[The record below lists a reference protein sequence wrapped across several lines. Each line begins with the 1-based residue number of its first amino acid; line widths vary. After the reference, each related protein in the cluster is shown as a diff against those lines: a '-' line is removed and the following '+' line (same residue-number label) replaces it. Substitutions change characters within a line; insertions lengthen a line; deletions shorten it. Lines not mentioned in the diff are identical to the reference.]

1 MYLCCRLTITEIF
14 SMKNNILISFF
25 LLIFGTFSHAQN
37 VTISGHIIDTKNGE
51 TIINATVF
59 EKNSHKGCVSNT
71 YGYYSIT
78 LPKGTANLFY
88 SYVGYQ
94 QVNKNIKL
102 KRDTIINL
110 QMSEATELSEVT
122 VYANRKDFGVQGS
135 QMSAIDVPIAQ
146 IKSVPTLFGETDV
159 LKALQLL
166 PGVKAGTEG
175 SAGFFVRGGGP
186 DENLITLDG
195 VPVYNV
201 NHMFGFFSVFNA
213 DAIKNVTLY
222 KGSFPA
228 RFGGRLSSV
237 VDISMNDGNNKAY
250 HGNVTVGLI
259 SSKINVEGPVFSDK
273 TTFNF
278 SARRTYAD
286 ILAQPLIQATLAK
299 QPGMEKTSAGYY
311 FYDLNA
317 KLSHQFSD
325 KDRLFLSIFTGN
337 DVIYAN
343 IQQSSTTSQL
353 AMDPAL
359 LKTDKTWLKM
369 NWNWGNI
376 LTALRWNH
384 VISNK
389 LFMNTTA
396 YYTRYDFLMGV
407 GMVTE
412 TSISTTPPTTSNST
426 IDLGFH
432 SGIDDYAAKV
442 DFDYA
447 PSPNHD
453 IKFGAN
459 YTYHTFRPGVT
470 VAQSTGGTT
479 QAMDT
484 TIGDQNIYSHEA
496 VAYVEDNIT
505 LTDAL
510 KANVGL
516 HYSTFYVQGQFYQSL
531 EPRLSMRYLINEK
544 LSLKAG
550 YASMSQ
556 YIHLLSNSNI
566 DLPNDLWVP
575 VTKRIEPMRS
585 QQVSLGVF
593 YNLLNMFDL
602 SVESYYKNMDNLIEY
617 KDGASFFGSSTGWED
632 KVDVG
637 RGWAYGVEFLAQKT
651 VGKTTGWIGYTWSKT
666 ERLFNRPGQD
676 LNNGIVFP
684 AKYDRTHDLSIVV
697 SHKFSDRFDIAAT
710 WVYST
715 GNAGTLALQN
725 YAGPVIPGT
734 SNSPKGLYPV
744 QYLGNMPYISSRNNF
759 RYEPTH
765 RLDVGVNFHKKLKYG
780 KRTWNI
786 SLYNAYNQLNPFLTT
801 VKSSSV
807 LDPNTGTYSQVKQLT
822 QISLF
827 PIIPSVSYT
836 YKF

>member
-1 MYLCCRLTITEIF
+1 MKILRTLC
-14 SMKNNILISFF
+14 FF
-25 LLIFGTFSHAQN
+25 LVFFSPLSHAQN
-37 VTISGHIIDTKNGE
+37 VTISGHITDTKNGE
-51 TIINATVF
+51 TIINATIF
-59 EKNSHKGCVSNT
+59 ENKSHKGCVSNA

-78 LPKGTANLFY
+78 LPKGNVNLFY
-88 SYVGYQ
+88 SYVGYKQ
-94 QVNKNIKL
+94 LNLSLKL
-102 KRDTIINL
+102 KRDTVINL

-175 SAGFFVRGGGP
+175 SAGFYVRGGGP
-186 DENLITLDG
+186 DENLILLDG

-237 VDISMNDGNNKAY
+237 VDISMNDGNDHAY

-259 SSKINVEGPVFSDK
+259 SSKINVEGPILNDK

-286 ILAQPLIQATLAK
+286 ILAQPLIKSSLAQ
-299 QPGMEKTSAGYY
+299 QPGMEGTSAGYY

-317 KLSHQFSD
+317 KISHKFSD
-325 KDRLFLSIFTGN
+325 KDRLFLSVFTGN

-343 IQQSSTTSQL
+343 VQQSSTTSDLGSQ
-353 AMDPAL
+353 
-359 LKTDKTWLKM
+359 KTWLKM
-369 NWNWGNI
+369 DWNWGNI

-384 VISNK
+384 IISNK

-396 YYTRYDFLMGV
+396 YYTRYEFLMGV
-407 GMVTE
+407 GTNTE
-412 TSISTTPPTTSNST
+412 TTLTTPASTTNSS
-426 IDLGFH
+426 INLGFH

-447 PSPNHD
+447 PNPNHD
-453 IKFGAN
+453 IKFGAD
-459 YTYHTFRPGVT
+459 YIYHTFRPGVT
-470 VAQSTGGTT
+470 VAQVTGGT

-484 TIGDQNIYSHEA
+484 TIGDANIYSHEA

-505 LTDAL
+505 LNDAL

-516 HYSTFYVQGQFYQSL
+516 HYSTFFVQGQFYQSL
-531 EPRLSMRYLINEK
+531 EPRLSMRYLINDK

-566 DLPNDLWVP
+566 ELPTDLWVP
-575 VTKRIEPMRS
+575 VTKRIAPMRS
-585 QQVSLGVF
+585 QQASVGVF

-602 SVESYYKNMDNLIEY
+602 SVEAYYKNMDNLIEY
-617 KDGASFFGSSTGWED
+617 KDGSSFFGSSTGWED
-632 KVDVG
+632 KVNVG

-651 VGKTTGWIGYTWSKT
+651 IGKTTGWIGYTWSKT
-666 ERLFNRPGQD
+666 ERLFNRPDQE
-676 LNNGIVFP
+676 LNNGLVFP
-684 AKYDRTHDLSIVV
+684 AKYDRTHDLSVVV
-697 SHKFSDRFDIAAT
+697 SHKFSDRFDVAAT
-710 WVYST
+710 WIYST

-734 SNSPKGLYPV
+734 TNSSNGLFTV
-744 QYLGNMPYISSRNNF
+744 QNLGTMPYISSRNNF

-765 RLDVGVNFHKKLKYG
+765 RLDVGVNFHKKLKHG

-801 VKSSSV
+801 VKT
-807 LDPNTGTYSQVKQLT
+807 NTVFDSQTNTYNQVKQLT
-822 QISLF
+822 QISIF
-827 PIIPSVSYT
+827 PIIPSVSYS

>member
-1 MYLCCRLTITEIF
+1 
-14 SMKNNILISFF
+14 MKNFSLILLFLFTTISF
-25 LLIFGTFSHAQN
+25 SYSQSY
-37 VTISGHIIDTKNGE
+37 TISGHITDAKSGE
-51 TIINATVF
+51 TVINASVF
-59 EKNSHKGCVSNT
+59 DAISHKGCVSNS
-71 YGYYSIT
+71 YGFYSLT
-78 LPKGTANLFY
+78 LPKGSVNLTY
-88 SYVGYQ
+88 SYVGYTKQ
-94 QVNKNIKL
+94 NKPFKLRKDTVINI
-102 KRDTIINL
+102 
-110 QMSEATELSEVT
+110 QMSENIELSEVT
-122 VYANRKDFGVQGS
+122 VYANRKDLGVMGS
-135 QMSAIDVPIAQ
+135 QMSAIDVPITQ

-166 PGVKAGTEG
+166 PGVKSGTEG
-175 SAGFFVRGGGP
+175 SAGFYVRGGGP
-186 DENLITLDG
+186 DENLILLDG

-237 VDISMNDGNNKAY
+237 VDISMNDGNNRTY

-259 SSKINVEGPVFSDK
+259 SSKINVEGPIFSDK

-286 ILAQPLIQATLAK
+286 IIAQPLIQATLNK

-317 KLSHQFSD
+317 KISHKFSD

-343 IQQSSTTSQL
+343 IQQSSTTTTTADVLNNQTIN
-353 AMDPAL
+353 
-359 LKTDKTWLKM
+359 TDSKTWLKM

-396 YYTRYDFLMGV
+396 YYTRYDFLLGIGTNTQTDVTTTNTLTEVSALPVSTNSSIDMGY
-407 GMVTE
+407 
-412 TSISTTPPTTSNST
+412 
-426 IDLGFH
+426 H
-432 SGIDDYAAKV
+432 SGIDDYAARV

-447 PSPNHD
+447 PNPNHD

-470 VAQSTGGTT
+470 VAQIAGT
-479 QAMDT
+479 QQNMDT
-484 TIGDQNIYSHEA
+484 TIGNQNIYAHEA
-496 VAYVEDNIT
+496 VAYFEDNISFGKS
-505 LTDAL
+505 L

-516 HYSTFYVQGQFYQSL
+516 HYSMFNVQGQFYQSI
-531 EPRLSMRYLINEK
+531 EPRLSMRFLLNDK
-544 LSLKAG
+544 LSIKAG
-550 YASMSQ
+550 YASMNQ
-556 YIHLLSNSNI
+556 YIHLLSNSNME
-566 DLPNDLWVP
+566 LPTDLWVP

-585 QQVSLGVF
+585 QQASVGVF

-602 SVESYYKNMDNLIEY
+602 SVETYYKNMDNLIEY
-617 KDGASFFGSSTGWED
+617 KDGATFLGESTGWED
-632 KVDVG
+632 KVNIG
-637 RGWAYGVEFLAQKT
+637 RGWAYGIEFLAQKT

-666 ERLFNRPGQD
+666 ERLFNLPGQE
-676 LNNGIVFP
+676 LNNGFVFP
-684 AKYDRTHDLSIVV
+684 AKYDRTHDLSIVI
-697 SHKFSDRFDIAAT
+697 SHKFSEKFDVAAT
-710 WVYST
+710 WIYST
-715 GNAGTLALQN
+715 GNAGTLALQT
-725 YAGPVIPGT
+725 YAGPIPDINNAR
-734 SNSPKGLYPV
+734 SGLYSL
-744 QYLGNMPYISSRNNF
+744 QNMASVPYISSRNNN

-765 RLDVGVNFHKKLKYG
+765 RLDVGVNFHKKLKHG

-786 SLYNAYNQLNPFLTT
+786 SLYNAYNQFNPFLNTIKT
-801 VKSSSV
+801 NSV
-807 LDPNTGTYSQVKQLT
+807 LDTQTGTYSQVKQFT
-822 QISLF
+822 QISIF